1 MDKDKV
7 QRIDNISDK
16 TGSTFGGALRVIGTI
31 LLILVVTGLLFLCI
45 FASYV
50 KKSIIPSSELNLDE
64 VTLNQSSTIL
74 YQESADNWQPL
85 VTLSGAE
92 NRVWVDYD
100 EIPAYMEKAVVA
112 IEDKRF
118 YKHNGVDWYRTAGAA
133 VNLFIPFR
141 STFGGSTITQQLIK
155 NITKQDDITVQRKLL
170 EIFQAL
176 ELEKAYDKSEIM
188 EYYLN
193 VVYFGQGCYGIQTAA
208 ETYFGKNASELTLAE
223 SASIAGITNLPG
235 YYDPFVYPE
244 HNKSRQEDI
253 LWAMYE
259 QGYIKK
265 AEYDE
270 AVAQELNFVHG
281 ANEPFVQH
289 VYSYYEEVVIDDVIN
304 DLVEQKGITRE
315 AARML
320 VYNGGYQI
328 YSCIDPYIQ
337 NCVDSIYENSENLP
351 KAYRNTGKELQSGI
365 VIMDQRTGEVK
376 ALCGGCGEKTINFGL
391 NRATKT
397 QRPTGSSIKGIGI
410 YGPAV
415 EYGLITP
422 ATYVYD
428 GDASQIDLVNA
439 PRGWYP
445 RNDSGGNSGL
455 MTINSA
461 LTQSI
466 NTVSAQI
473 LDKLTPQA
481 SYDFLKN
488 RLGFTSLIPD
498 DCAFAPLALGQQT
511 NGITVREMCAAYAAL
526 ANDGVFIYPRTYTK
540 VLDADGNVILDNT
553 PRTQNAF
560 SPKTAHIM
568 TYMLHNA
575 ATYGTGSGSRMSNMP
590 TAGKTGTSTNSE
602 DRWFCGYTPY
612 YTAAV
617 WTGFDMPEYMPFSGN
632 PAVNI
637 WHDVMTLIH
646 ADYEYK
652 DFVME
657 QGGGPTG
664 IFGTKAKLEKID
676 EEKDEK
682 DKDKDK
688 DKDKKDKKDKSDKP
702 ASTTA
707 PTKAP
712 EPAPTAAPAPTPAP
726 EANEDAA

>member
-7 QRIDNISDK
+7 QRIDDITDA
-16 TGSTFGGALRVIGTI
+16 TGSTFGGALKVIGTI
-31 LLILVVTGLLFLCI
+31 LLIFVVTGLLFLCI
-45 FASYV
+45 FAAYV
-50 KKSIIPSSELNLDE
+50 KNCIIPSSELNLDE
-64 VTLNQSSTIL
+64 VTLNQSSSIL
-74 YQESADNWQPL
+74 YEDKKGNWQEL

-100 EIPAYMEKAVVA
+100 QIPEYMEQAVVA

-133 VNLFIPFR
+133 VNLFVPFR
-141 STFGGSTITQQLIK
+141 STFGGSTVTQQLIK

-176 ELEKAYDKSEIM
+176 ELEKAYSKSEIM

-193 VVYFGQGCYGIQTAA
+193 VVYFGQGCYGIETAA
-208 ETYFGKNASELTLAE
+208 ETYFGKDASDLTLAE
-223 SASIAGITNLPG
+223 CASIAGITNLPG

-244 HNKSRQEDI
+244 HNKQRQEDI

-265 AEYDE
+265 DEYKA
-270 AVAQELNFVHG
+270 AVEEELNFVHG
-281 ANEPFVQH
+281 ANEPYTQTI
-289 VYSYYEEVVIDDVIN
+289 YSYYEEVVIDDVIN
-304 DLVEQKGITRE
+304 DLMEKKGITEE
-315 AARML
+315 AAKLL

-328 YSCIDPYIQ
+328 YSCIDPSVQ
-337 NCVDSIYENSENLP
+337 KAVDSIYEDYDKLP
-351 KAYRNTGKELQSGI
+351 KSYRNTGKDLQSGI
-365 VIMDQRTGEVK
+365 VIMDQTTGEIK
-376 ALCGGCGEKTINFGL
+376 ALSGGCGKKTQNFIL

-422 ATYVYD
+422 STMVYD
-428 GDASQIDLVNA
+428 GSASQITLVNA

-445 RNDSGGNSGL
+445 KNDSGGNSGL
-455 MTINSA
+455 MTITTA
-461 LTQSI
+461 LTQSV

-498 DCAFAPLALGQQT
+498 DCSFAPLALGQQT

-526 ANDGVFIYPRTYTK
+526 ANDGEFIYPRTYTK
-540 VLDADGNVILDNT
+540 VVDPDGNIVLDNS
-553 PRTQNAF
+553 PRTQVAF
-560 SPKTAHIM
+560 SPSTAHVM

-575 ATYGTGSGSRMSNMP
+575 ATNGTGSASRMSNMP

-632 PAVNI
+632 PAVTI
-637 WHDVMTLIH
+637 WHDVMELIH
-646 ADYEYK
+646 ADLEHK
-652 DFVME
+652 DFVMD
-657 QGGGPTG
+657 QGGAPTG
-664 IFGTKAKLEKID
+664 IFGTKSSLEKLDD
-676 EEKDEK
+676 EDE
-682 DKDKDK
+682 DDDDKDK
-688 DKDKKDKKDKSDKP
+688 DKDKKKKKDDKKKDDKKP
-702 ASTTA
+702 E

-712 EPAPTAAPAPTPAP
+712 ETPDTPDTPEEAA
-726 EANEDAA
+726 

>member
-16 TGSTFGGALRVIGTI
+16 TGSAFGGALKVIGTI

-74 YQESADNWQPL
+74 YEESSGNWQPL
-85 VTLSGAE
+85 VTLTGAE

-100 EIPAYMEKAVVA
+100 QIPSYVEKAVVA

-133 VNLFIPFR
+133 VNLFVPFR
-141 STFGGSTITQQLIK
+141 ATFGGSTITQQLIK

-223 SASIAGITNLPG
+223 AASIAGITNLPG

-244 HNKSRQEDI
+244 HNKERQENI
-253 LWAMYE
+253 LRQMYD
-259 QGYIKK
+259 QGYISKT
-265 AEYDE
+265 EYKE
-270 AVAQELNFVHG
+270 AVDQELNFVHG
-281 ANEPFVQH
+281 ANEPYQQH
-289 VYSYYEEVVIDDVIN
+289 IYSYYEEVVIDDVIN
-304 DLVEQKGITRE
+304 DLVEQKGITRD

-328 YSCIDPYIQ
+328 YSCIDPQIQ
-337 NCVDSIYENSENLP
+337 NCVDSIYSDYANLP
-351 KAYRNTGKELQSGI
+351 KANRNTGKDLQSGI
-365 VIMDQRTGEVK
+365 VIMDQRTGEIK

-397 QRPTGSSIKGIGI
+397 TRPTGSSIKGIGI

-422 ATYVYD
+422 STYVYD
-428 GDASQIDLVNA
+428 GSASQITLTHA

-455 MTINSA
+455 MTINQA
-461 LTQSI
+461 LTSSV

-488 RLGFTSLIPD
+488 RLGITSLIPD
-498 DCAFAPLALGQQT
+498 DCSFAPLALGQQT
-511 NGITVREMCAAYAAL
+511 NGITVREMCAAYASL
-526 ANDGVFIYPRTYTK
+526 ANDGIFIYPRTYSK

-553 PRTQNAF
+553 PRTQVAF
-560 SPKTAHIM
+560 SEKTAHVM

-575 ATYGTGSGSRMSNMP
+575 ATYGTGSGSRLSNMP

-632 PAVNI
+632 PAVTI
-637 WHDVMTLIH
+637 WHDIMQLIH
-646 ADYEYK
+646 MDLESR
-652 DFVME
+652 DFVMD

-664 IFGTKAKLEKID
+664 IFGSRDKLSKL
-676 EEKDEK
+676 
-682 DKDKDK
+682 DKDD
-688 DKDKKDKKDKSDKP
+688 DDDDDDKKDKKDKKKKTETTE
-702 ASTTA
+702 ST
-707 PTKAP
+707 
-712 EPAPTAAPAPTPAP
+712 PAPTQAPKSTPAP
-726 EANEDAA
+726 SQGEQNTPQPEAAGSAA

>member
-7 QRIDNISDK
+7 QRIDDVSEA
-16 TGSTFGGALRVIGTI
+16 TGSTFGGAMRVIGTI
-31 LLILVVTGLLFLCI
+31 LLILVVAGLLFLCI
-45 FASYV
+45 FAAYV
-50 KKSIIPSSELNLDE
+50 KNSIIPSSELKLDE

-74 YQESADNWQPL
+74 YEDYEGNWQEL
-85 VTLSGAE
+85 STLSGSE

-100 EIPAYMEKAVVA
+100 RIPKYMEQAVVA

-133 VNLFIPFR
+133 VNLFVPFR
-141 STFGGSTITQQLIK
+141 STFGGSTVTQQLIK

-176 ELEKAYDKSEIM
+176 ELEKAYEKSEIM

-208 ETYFGKNASELTLAE
+208 ETYFGKDVSDLTLAE
-223 SASIAGITNLPG
+223 AASIAGITNLPG

-244 HNKSRQEDI
+244 HNKKRQEDI

-259 QGYIKK
+259 QGYITKQ
-265 AEYDE
+265 EYKD
-270 AVAQELNFVHG
+270 AVSEDLNFVHS
-281 ANEPFVQH
+281 ANEPYVQNI
-289 VYSYYEEVVIDDVIN
+289 YSYYEEVVIDDVIN
-304 DLVEQKGITRE
+304 DLVEQKGITE
-315 AARML
+315 DAARLL

-328 YSCIDPYIQ
+328 YSCIDVAMQ
-337 NCVDSIYENSENLP
+337 ETVDSIYENYEKLP
-351 KAYRNTGKELQSGI
+351 HATRNTGKDLQSGI
-365 VIMDQRTGEVK
+365 VIMDQTTGEIK
-376 ALCGGCGEKTINFGL
+376 ALSGGCGEKNINFGL

-397 QRPTGSSIKGIGI
+397 TRPTGSSIKGIGI

-422 ATYVYD
+422 STLVYD
-428 GDASQIDLVNA
+428 GNASQITLSHA

-445 RNDSGGNSGL
+445 KNDSGGNSGL
-455 MTINSA
+455 MTINQA
-461 LTQSI
+461 LTSSV

-488 RLGFTSLIPD
+488 RLGIKSLIPD

-540 VLDADGNVILDNT
+540 VLDANGNVVLDNS

-560 SPKTAHIM
+560 SAETAHIM

-575 ATYGTGSGSRMSNMP
+575 ATYGTGSGSRLSNMP

-632 PAVNI
+632 PAVTI
-637 WHDVMTLIH
+637 WHDVMALIH
-646 ADYEYK
+646 AGYEPK
-652 DFVME
+652 DFVMD
-657 QGGGPTG
+657 QGGAPTG
-664 IFGTKAKLEKID
+664 IFGSRASLSKRDND
-676 EEKDEK
+676 EDEDEK
-682 DKDKDK
+682 DKDKAK
-688 DKDKKDKKDKSDKP
+688 DKDKSKDKNKKNKNDKTS
-702 ASTTA
+702 STTEK
-707 PTKAP
+707 PVVTEKVTEP
-712 EPAPTAAPAPTPAP
+712 ETNETTENAA
-726 EANEDAA
+726 

>member
-7 QRIDNISDK
+7 KRIDNITDA
-16 TGSTFGGALRVIGTI
+16 TGKTFGGALRFIGTL
-31 LLILVVTGLLFLCI
+31 LLIIVVTGLLFFCI
-45 FASYV
+45 FAAYV
-50 KKSIIPSSELNLDE
+50 KNCIIPSSELNLDE

-74 YQESADNWQPL
+74 YQNKNGNWDNL
-85 VTLSGAE
+85 VTLSGSE

-100 EIPAYMEKAVVA
+100 KIPEYMEKAVVA

-133 VNLFIPFR
+133 ANLFVPFR

-176 ELEKAYDKSEIM
+176 ELEKAYSKSEIM

-193 VVYFGQGCYGIQTAA
+193 VVYFGQGCYGIETAA
-208 ETYFGKNASELTLAE
+208 DTYFGKDASDLTLAE
-223 SASIAGITNLPG
+223 AASIAGITNLPG

-244 HNKSRQEDI
+244 HNKARQEDI

-259 QGYIKK
+259 QGYISKD
-265 AEYDE
+265 EYNE
-270 AVAQELNFVHG
+270 AVAEELNFVHG
-281 ANEPFVQH
+281 ANEPYTQNI
-289 VYSYYEEVVIDDVIN
+289 YSYYEEVVIDDVIN
-304 DLVEQKGITRE
+304 DLMEQKGITE
-315 AARML
+315 DAAKL
-320 VYNGGYQI
+320 LIYNGGYQI
-328 YSCIDPYIQ
+328 YSCIDPSIQ
-337 NCVDSIYENSENLP
+337 EAVDSIYENYDKLP
-351 KAYRNTGKELQSGI
+351 KANRNTGKDLQSGI
-365 VIMDQRTGEVK
+365 VIMDQTTGEIK
-376 ALCGGCGEKTINFGL
+376 ALSGGCGEKTINFGL

-422 ATYVYD
+422 STWVYD
-428 GDASQIDLVNA
+428 GDSKQITLSHA

-445 RNDSGGNSGL
+445 RNDSGGNAGL
-455 MTINSA
+455 ITINQA
-461 LTQSI
+461 LTRSI

-498 DCAFAPLALGQQT
+498 DCSFAPLALGQQT

-540 VLDADGNVILDNT
+540 VLDSDGNVVLDNS
-553 PRTQNAF
+553 PRSQTAF
-560 SPKTAHIM
+560 SASTAHVM
-568 TYMLHNA
+568 TYMLNNA

-590 TAGKTGTSTNSE
+590 TAGKTGTSTNSM

-632 PAVNI
+632 PAVTI
-637 WHDVMTLIH
+637 WHDVMELIH
-646 ADYEYK
+646 ANLEHK
-652 DFVME
+652 DFVTE
-657 QGGGPTG
+657 TGGGPTG
-664 IFGTKAKLEKID
+664 IFGSHASLSKLDKEDD
-676 EEKDEK
+676 EDEDGKKK
-682 DKDKDK
+682 DKDDDKKKKD
-688 DKDKKDKKDKSDKP
+688 DDDKKDSAQKVEN
-702 ASTTA
+702 TT
-707 PTKAP
+707 P
-712 EPAPTAAPAPTPAP
+712 ETDDTAA
-726 EANEDAA
+726 

>member
-1 MDKDKV
+1 MNKDKV
-7 QRIDNISDK
+7 QRIDDITDA
-16 TGSTFGGALRVIGTI
+16 TGSTFGSALKVIGTI

-45 FASYV
+45 FAAYV
-50 KKSIIPSSELNLDE
+50 KNCIIPSSELNLDE

-74 YQESADNWQPL
+74 YEDKSGNWQEL

-100 EIPAYMEKAVVA
+100 QIPEYMEKAVVA

-133 VNLFIPFR
+133 VNLFVPFR
-141 STFGGSTITQQLIK
+141 STFGGSTVTQQLIK

-176 ELEKAYDKSEIM
+176 ELEKAYSKSEIM

-208 ETYFGKNASELTLAE
+208 ETYFGKNTSELTLAE
-223 SASIAGITNLPG
+223 CASIAGITNLPG

-244 HNKSRQEDI
+244 HNKQRQEDI

-259 QGYIKK
+259 QGYIQKDEYK
-265 AEYDE
+265 A
-270 AVAQELNFVHG
+270 AVEEELNFVHG
-281 ANEPFVQH
+281 ANEPYTPTI
-289 VYSYYEEVVIDDVIN
+289 YSYYEEVVIDDVIN
-304 DLVEQKGITRE
+304 DLMEKKGITEE
-315 AARML
+315 AAKLL

-328 YSCIDPYIQ
+328 YSCIDPSIQ
-337 NCVDSIYENSENLP
+337 SAVDSIYEDYDKLP
-351 KAYRNTGKELQSGI
+351 KAYRNTGKDLQSGI

-376 ALCGGCGEKTINFGL
+376 ALSGGCGKKSQNFIL

-422 ATYVYD
+422 STLVYD
-428 GDASQIDLVNA
+428 GDASQITLVNA

-445 RNDSGGNSGL
+445 HNDSGGNSGL
-455 MTINSA
+455 MNINSA

-498 DCAFAPLALGQQT
+498 DCSFAPLALGQQT

-526 ANDGVFIYPRTYTK
+526 ANDGEFIYPRTYTK
-540 VLDADGNVILDNT
+540 VVDPDGNVVLDNSPNT
-553 PRTQNAF
+553 LEAF
-560 SPKTAHIM
+560 SPSTAHIM
-568 TYMLHNA
+568 TYMLNNA
-575 ATYGTGSGSRMSNMP
+575 ATYGTGSASRMSNMP
-590 TAGKTGTSTNSE
+590 TAGKTGTSTDSE

-632 PAVNI
+632 PAVTI
-637 WHDVMTLIH
+637 WHDVMELIH
-646 ADYEYK
+646 ADLEHK
-652 DFVME
+652 DFVIE

-664 IFGTKAKLEKID
+664 IFGSSAALEALDKEED
-676 EEKDEK
+676 EDE
-682 DKDKDK
+682 DEDKDK
-688 DKDKKDKKDKSDKP
+688 DKDKKKKSDKKKKNDDKKP
-702 ASTTA
+702 DDSGSSTT
-707 PTKAP
+707 PD
-712 EPAPTAAPAPTPAP
+712 TPADS
-726 EANEDAA
+726 ETSEDAA